1 MLCHY
6 IISKVLYS
14 HLYTLYNINMTKIE
28 LILINDFSSDNLP
41 IIIKKLLKIDKR
53 MKIIDNKNNKETLYS
68 NIYWN
73 VNVQRKLYV

>member
-1 MLCHY
+1 
-6 IISKVLYS
+6 
-14 HLYTLYNINMTKIE
+14 MTKIE

-41 IIIKKLLKIDKR
+41 ITIKKLLKIDKR

-73 VNVQRKLYV
+73 VNVQRKVYV

>member
-1 MLCHY
+1 MPLY
-6 IISKVLYS
+6 NFERLYS
-14 HLYTLYNINMTKIE
+14 HLYTQYNINMTKIE

>member
-1 MLCHY
+1 
-6 IISKVLYS
+6 
-14 HLYTLYNINMTKIE
+14 MTKIE
-28 LILINDFSSDNLP
+28 LIFINDFSSDNLP

>member
-1 MLCHY
+1 
-6 IISKVLYS
+6 
-14 HLYTLYNINMTKIE
+14 
-28 LILINDFSSDNLP
+28 LP

-73 VNVQRKLYV
+73 VNVQRKVDA

>member
-1 MLCHY
+1 
-6 IISKVLYS
+6 
-14 HLYTLYNINMTKIE
+14 MTKIE

>member
-1 MLCHY
+1 
-6 IISKVLYS
+6 
-14 HLYTLYNINMTKIE
+14 MTKIE

-53 MKIIDNKNNKETLYS
+53 MKIVDNKNNKETLYLYL
-68 NIYWN
+68 YWN